1 MTLDKMS
8 AAKMTENE
16 MLMGKIYVIK
26 MPEDRMTCQQGRGRE
41 RNETFQRVSK
51 FELAFVKKLH

>member
-26 MPEDRMTCQQGRGRE
+26 MPEDRMTC
-41 RNETFQRVSK
+41 
-51 FELAFVKKLH
+51 